1 MNYTVLVVDDS
12 SLNRKLVTT
21 LLRANSFETIEAE
34 DGEQAYDKAVRD
46 LPDLVLMD
54 VQLPKEDGYS
64 VTRRLRENPETQSLK
79 IIALTA
85 HAMAQEEERAREAG
99 CDGYI
104 SKPIDTRA
112 LVSEVLQTI
121 EGGG

>member
-1 MNYTVLVVDDS
+1 MSYTVLVVDDS
-12 SLNRKLVTT
+12 DLNRKLVTT
-21 LLRANSFETIEAE
+21 LLRANKFETIEAE
-34 DGEQAYDKAVRD
+34 DGEQAYDMAVQN

-64 VTRRLRENPETQSLK
+64 VTRRLRENPGTQTLK

-104 SKPIDTRA
+104 SKPIDTRT
-112 LVSEVLQTI
+112 LVSDILHTI
-121 EGGG
+121 EGSG